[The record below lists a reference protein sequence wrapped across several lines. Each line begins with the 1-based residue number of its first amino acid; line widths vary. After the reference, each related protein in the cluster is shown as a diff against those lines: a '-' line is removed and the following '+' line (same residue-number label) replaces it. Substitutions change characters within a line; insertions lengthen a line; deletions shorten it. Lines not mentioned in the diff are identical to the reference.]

1 MTFTGEEMSLD
12 IPESEVLLESGWNI
26 IPLHFKVAMCK
37 MIYKYIYIYIV
48 LFLLRHHY
56 IKTSVIL

>member
-12 IPESEVLLESGWNI
+12 IPESEVPLASGWNI
-26 IPLHFKVAMCK
+26 KPLHFKVAMCK
-37 MIYKYIYIYIV
+37 VIYNYIYFV